1 MGVISLSD
9 YREKKKKKREEESR
23 TTGIKQEMRD
33 SLDNGQV
40 MRRYGIAEPSTEE
53 RMERIKKS
61 IDRVNQLMSQL
72 RDTTEGKK

>member
-1 MGVISLSD
+1 MTNIVDLAE
-9 YREKKKKKREEESR
+9 YRNRKQASKKEDGLVKA
-23 TTGIKQEMRD
+23 MRD

-61 IDRVNQLMSQL
+61 IERVNQLMSQL

>member
-1 MGVISLSD
+1 MTNIVDLAE
-9 YREKKKKKREEESR
+9 YRNRKQTS
-23 TTGIKQEMRD
+23 KQEDGLVKAMRD

-61 IDRVNQLMSQL
+61 IERVNQLMSQL

>member
-1 MGVISLSD
+1 MTNIVDLTE
-9 YREKKKKKREEESR
+9 YRNRKQASKKEDGLVKA
-23 TTGIKQEMRD
+23 MRD